1 MNKELTEL
9 LINVQE
15 KARTL
20 EQEMEELK
28 KTIKAKINEL
38 QNKNIENMLGQKI
51 YENQGKIK
59 AYIEILH
66 LINDSK

>member
-28 KTIKAKINEL
+28 ETIKSKINEL
-38 QNKNIENMLGQKI
+38 QNKNIENMLGQEI

>member
-28 KTIKAKINEL
+28 ETIKAKINEL